1 MACLAMPVLADAPA
15 LRTSARLL
23 FKNPELLRPG
33 SCVMY
38 KEGGSGWVLTEP
50 QFYLR
55 GTILSSEVRTR
66 QLASC
71 PVVPNKN
78 VAQYSR
84 EEFNRLSL
92 AYPCLE
98 QGVSAQEMQIGL
110 VRLRVNEWETP
121 HAKLAANSG
130 RLYRGMFIDK
140 PLKKNMEIEMEADL
154 LEACAE

>member
-33 SCVMY
+33 ACVMY
-38 KEGGSGWVLTEP
+38 KEGGSGWILTEP

-55 GTILSSEVRTR
+55 GTVLSSEVRSR

-98 QGVSAQEMQIGL
+98 QSLPAQEMQLGL

-154 LEACAE
+154 LEACTE